1 MSNCSSNDSKDA
13 MHLIQRFANIT
24 DLKVGCVTA
33 ATQALAD
40 HDALNRLVYN
50 GFYRSKVRSTKAG
63 GEAVEGIASAFDI
76 GGTSG
81 DTLRLNLMIN
91 VSSADSKRWARYD
104 RSLSQLNELL
114 SGFIGDRLAA
124 ASKAWNGACLIGI
137 KGMPGTP
144 PWGSLYFT
152 VDNTMSATLMTIILS
167 QILSNV
173 VLALV
178 EDTAQNI
185 RVMMRMSGLKPWAYW
200 AASYSMWF
208 GIAMTQSAI
217 FLFFVKVV
225 SLPSGWK
232 LGLLQTT
239 DDSLTF
245 VLVVL
250 AQLNIVS
257 FSFFFSSMLGSIKSA
272 LTWGTV
278 FNMARYFILGQ
289 ISDVFT
295 STTIPE
301 WIKTILSLLP
311 PMGVFRATVSMTQ
324 YNLKSVD
331 PLVDSSPTLGWDS
344 VITGRSPV
352 GEVILILL
360 FEIPVFLFL
369 ALWIDQV
376 YGMNGAPKHPLFF
389 LGFSRD
395 VGLEKVGHCHFC
407 TVA

>member
-1 MSNCSSNDSKDA
+1 M
-13 MHLIQRFANIT
+13 
-24 DLKVGCVTA
+24 
-33 ATQALAD
+33 
-40 HDALNRLVYN
+40 
-50 GFYRSKVRSTKAG
+50 
-63 GEAVEGIASAFDI
+63 I
-76 GGTSG
+76 G
-81 DTLRLNLMIN
+81 L
-91 VSSADSKRWARYD
+91 
-104 RSLSQLNELL
+104 
-114 SGFIGDRLAA
+114 
-124 ASKAWNGACLIGI
+124 

-173 VLALV
+173 VSGSSPLNILRLFLCTSLCLCLDGTLTCRPGQVLALV

-200 AASYSMWF
+200 AASFSMWF
-208 GIAMTQSAI
+208 SIAMTQSAI

-376 YGMNGAPKHPLFF
+376 NPKAHITDPKSQVWEVNQVNLKKRPLETEIQGKHSRTGASDCSIALICTSCCRSRLNPKRASS
-389 LGFSRD
+389 GINCRSM
-395 VGLEKVGHCHFC
+395 
-407 TVA
+407 A